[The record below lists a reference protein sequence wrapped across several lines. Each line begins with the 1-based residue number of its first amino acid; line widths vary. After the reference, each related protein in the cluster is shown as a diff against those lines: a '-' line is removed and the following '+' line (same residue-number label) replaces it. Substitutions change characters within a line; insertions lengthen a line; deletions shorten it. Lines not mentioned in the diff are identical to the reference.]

1 MSAQS
6 PSASAPARTTKT
18 RPFHRLSPDAG
29 YLFDVRQ
36 GVPLIDALEAAS
48 CYLAAARNAAYA
60 FADIRGGD
68 EDYGVAYLIDMAKAA
83 VDASVEAEAAVAE
96 DRREVAP

>member
-6 PSASAPARTTKT
+6 TSASPHARTTKT
-18 RPFHRLSPDAG
+18 RPFHSLSPDVG

-48 CYLAAARNAAYA
+48 CFLAAARNAAYT
-60 FADIRGGD
+60 FAESRGD

-83 VDASVEAEAAVAE
+83 VDASVEAAFAE
-96 DRREVAP
+96 ERREVAP